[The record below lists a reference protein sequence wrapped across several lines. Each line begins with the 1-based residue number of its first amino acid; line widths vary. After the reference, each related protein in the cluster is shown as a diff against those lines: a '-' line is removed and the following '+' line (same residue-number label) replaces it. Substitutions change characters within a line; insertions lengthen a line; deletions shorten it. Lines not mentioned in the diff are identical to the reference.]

1 MIENSSEVKPAFDKI
16 LAHIPPEIAATLTK
30 EQLNAIKEA
39 LGKSNS
45 LNHHPV
51 DIRVSLPV
59 PGRRTYIVLL
69 AGSKHRNYKRL
80 RVEKLNHQVW
90 TPVNTTILVF
100 FALLV
105 TGFTSIVYNVLDIS
119 NLPMVP
125 FNHPV
130 TIPWISSKNQCEDS
144 GKTWRDGE
152 CLDFEHDPSF

>member
-1 MIENSSEVKPAFDKI
+1 MIQNSSKVNPAFDKI
-16 LAHIPPEIAATLTK
+16 LARIPPEIAATLTN
-30 EQLNAIKEA
+30 EQLEAIEEA
-39 LGKSNS
+39 LSKNNT

-69 AGSKHRNYKRL
+69 AGSERRHYKRL

-90 TPVNTTILVF
+90 TPVNITILVF

-105 TGFTSIVYNVLDIS
+105 TGFTSILYNVLDIS
-119 NLPMVP
+119 NLPRVP
-125 FNHPV
+125 FIHPV
-130 TIPWISSKNQCEDS
+130 TVPWLSNKNQCEDS